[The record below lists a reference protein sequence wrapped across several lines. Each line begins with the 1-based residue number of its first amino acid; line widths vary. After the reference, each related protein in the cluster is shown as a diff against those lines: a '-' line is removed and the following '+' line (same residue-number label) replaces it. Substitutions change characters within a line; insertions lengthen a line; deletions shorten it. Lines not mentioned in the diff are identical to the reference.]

1 MTIEIKLPS
10 VFARYTNGLKSVSS
24 SAVSVRQALTQLVD
38 EFPELKLKIF
48 TPDNELRHFINVYV
62 NANDVRTLDSQDP
75 DLRDGDSI
83 TLIPAIAGG

>member
-10 VFARYTNGLKSVSS
+10 VFARYTNGQKSIITNAISLK
-24 SAVSVRQALTQLVD
+24 QALMQLVD
-38 EFPELKLKIF
+38 QFPELKPKIF

-62 NANDVRTLDSQDP
+62 NASDVRTLESKNP
-75 DLRDGDSI
+75 DLRHGDAI